1 MFIVTECMELSLFLN
16 EFNNRF
22 VQNSHLNLLLPNQ
35 AIIVNFES
43 NKEKV
48 QVVLTARGLE
58 LSNRQQSPAD
68 ISLGAEPQQF
78 YELLSGKEKL
88 QKLISRQ
95 SIICQGKFR
104 YILLLESLFA
114 LNIKGEGEEKNA

>member
-1 MFIVTECMELSLFLN
+1 MELNILLN

-22 VQNSHLNLLLPNQ
+22 VQNSHLNLLLPNH
-35 AIIVNFES
+35 AIIVNFEC

-48 QVVLTARGLE
+48 QVVLTARGME
-58 LSNRQQSPAD
+58 LSKWQQSHAD
-68 ISLGAEPQQF
+68 VSLGAEPQQF

-88 QKLISRQ
+88 QKLINRQ
-95 SIICQGKFR
+95 SIISEGKFR